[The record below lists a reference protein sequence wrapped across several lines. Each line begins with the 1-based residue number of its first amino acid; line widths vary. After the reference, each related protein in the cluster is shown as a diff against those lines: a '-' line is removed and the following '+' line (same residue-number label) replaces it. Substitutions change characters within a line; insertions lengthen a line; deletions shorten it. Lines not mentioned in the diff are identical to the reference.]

1 MSKQKKITLTIVA
14 VFVLVLVL
22 LCGLTVYISALPQFI
37 GDQETVILGQSR
49 FVPGSQAAL
58 RVAVRDVRDASPV
71 AGAAL
76 KVSMRPQSGGKA
88 ITLFEG
94 TTDEHGTADVS
105 FQVPE
110 TEDPAQ
116 NLIIETRS
124 DLGRDEME
132 RPVTVKRDYKVLLT
146 TDKPLYQPGQ
156 TIHIRALALGAFDLH
171 PAGGQP
177 VEFVVADGKGNK
189 VFRKTVTTSQYG
201 IAAVDFV
208 LADEVNTGRY
218 KISAEL
224 EKTSSERTVT
234 VQHYVLPKFKI
245 DVETDKSFYR
255 PGDLVSG

>member
-1 MSKQKKITLTIVA
+1 MPKQKKITLTIVA
-14 VFVLVLVL
+14 IVVLVLVL
-22 LCGLTVYISALPQFI
+22 LCGLTAYVSALPSLI
-37 GDQETVILGQSR
+37 SDQETVILGQSR
-49 FVPGSQAAL
+49 FVPGSRAAL

-94 TTDEHGTADVS
+94 TTDEHGTADVN

-116 NLIIETRS
+116 SLVIETRS
-124 DLGRDEME
+124 DLGHDELE

-171 PAGGQP
+171 PAGGQT

-189 VFRKTVTTSQYG
+189 VFRKKVTTSQYG
-201 IAAVDFV
+201 RTTRW
-208 LADEVNTGRY
+208 EW
-218 KISAEL
+218 
-224 EKTSSERTVT
+224 TSWS
-234 VQHYVLPKFKI
+234 
-245 DVETDKSFYR
+245 S
-255 PGDLVSG
+255 